1 MRTTNGMNRSVATAA
16 VLTATLVAGC
26 ASRSISTDWAGSIRD
41 MIGSKGEVAYF
52 AGVADLP
59 VRDGPKLSAKLV
71 GHLTLHQ
78 RILRSTVTNGYAR
91 VRVPEGSLHGWV
103 VSAKLLR
110 TLPADDTSSVK

>member
-1 MRTTNGMNRSVATAA
+1 MRTTNGVSWSVAAAA

-26 ASRSISTDWAGSIRD
+26 SNRNWVGSIRD
-41 MIGSKGEVAYF
+41 MIGSKAEVAYF

-78 RILRSTVTNGYAR
+78 RVLRSTVANGYAR
-91 VRVPEGSLHGWV
+91 VRVPDGSLHGWV

-110 TLPADDTSSVK
+110 KLPADDTSSVK

>member
-1 MRTTNGMNRSVATAA
+1 MRTTNGVSWSVAIAA

-26 ASRSISTDWAGSIRD
+26 ASRNISTDWVGSIRD
-41 MIGSKGEVAYF
+41 MIGSKAEVAYF
-52 AGVADLP
+52 AGVGDLP

-78 RILRSTVTNGYAR
+78 RVLRSTVANGYAR
-91 VRVPEGSLHGWV
+91 VRVPDGSLHGWV

-110 TLPADDTSSVK
+110 KLPADDKPPG

>member
-1 MRTTNGMNRSVATAA
+1 MRTTNRLGWSVATAA

-26 ASRSISTDWAGSIRD
+26 SNRNILTNWGGDIRD
-41 MIGSKGEVAYF
+41 MIGSKAEVAYF

-78 RILRSTVTNGYAR
+78 RVLRSTVANGYAR
-91 VRVPEGSLHGWV
+91 VRVPDGSLHGWV

-110 TLPADDTSSVK
+110 KLPTDDTSSR

>member
-1 MRTTNGMNRSVATAA
+1 MRKNNGLRWSVATAA

-26 ASRSISTDWAGSIRD
+26 SSRSISTNWVGDIRD
-41 MIGSKGEVAYF
+41 MIGSKAEVAYF
-52 AGVADLP
+52 AGVADLS

-78 RILRSTVTNGYAR
+78 KVLRSTVTNGYAR
-91 VRVPEGSLHGWV
+91 VRVPDGSLHGWV

-110 TLPADDTSSVK
+110 KLPADDTSSR